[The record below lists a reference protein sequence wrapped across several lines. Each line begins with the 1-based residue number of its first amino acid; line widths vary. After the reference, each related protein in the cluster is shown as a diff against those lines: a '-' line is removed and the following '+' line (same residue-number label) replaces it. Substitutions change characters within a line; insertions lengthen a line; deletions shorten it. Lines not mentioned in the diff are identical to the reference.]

1 MLESKYP
8 DQVCSVARALEV
20 VGERWTLLIVREA
33 LMGVRRFDDFRESL
47 GLARS
52 VLTAR
57 LNHLVDEGVFER
69 RQYQSRPERYEYQLT
84 AKGRQLGPV
93 VVHLMHWGDSHY
105 PSAGGAPRVALHRG
119 CGGRV
124 SATMNCARCRQR
136 VAYGSLELK
145 PGPGLRVVSETRAA
159 TSGRRAV
166 FRPPDP

>member
-1 MLESKYP
+1 MLENKYP

-20 VGERWTLLIVREA
+20 VGERWTLLLVREA

-93 VVHLMHWGDSHY
+93 VLHLMHWGDSHY

-124 SATMNCARCRQR
+124 SATMSCARCRQR
-136 VAYGSLELK
+136 VPYGSLELT
-145 PGPGLRVVSETRAA
+145 PGPGLRA
-159 TSGRRAV
+159 TTPIS
-166 FRPPDP
+166 